1 MSQYTEYSTCQF
13 VYCYYTTSTILA
25 YLERVI
31 IMIQYQGLFYNNS
44 SKYLLRFNMKLES
57 NRDALRV

>member
-25 YLERVI
+25 YLEHV
-31 IMIQYQGLFYNNS
+31 MIQYQGLFYNNS

-57 NRDALRV
+57 NRDALRI

>member
-1 MSQYTEYSTCQF
+1 MFQYTEYSTCQF

-25 YLERVI
+25 SLEHVI